1 MVRFMKELNSPKVD
15 PSSVRDRDARLT
27 IDEIGCLIRA
37 LQTNKAPGPD
47 GFSVEFYWK
56 FQNKLAPIHLS
67 MYNESLENG
76 T

>member
-1 MVRFMKELNSPKVD
+1 MKELNSPKVD
-15 PSSVRDRDARLT
+15 PSSVWDRDARLT

-56 FQNKLAPIHLS
+56 FQKQVGANTFV
-67 MYNESLENG
+67 YV
-76 T
+76 